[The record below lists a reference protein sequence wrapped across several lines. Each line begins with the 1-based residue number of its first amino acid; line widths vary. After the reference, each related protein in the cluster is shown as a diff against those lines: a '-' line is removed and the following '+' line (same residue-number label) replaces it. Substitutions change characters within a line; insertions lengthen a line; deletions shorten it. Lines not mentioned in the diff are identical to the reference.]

1 MMKKQLKWWKWSGS
15 VVAQETRKVGASSA
29 QEAFVGTVI

>member
-1 MMKKQLKWWKWSGS
+1 MMKNNWNDESDPGVWS
-15 VVAQETRKVGASSA
+15 RKVGASSA